1 MLTAN
6 QLHAAEYDG
15 QAAAHRLL
23 LLVNE
28 HLHPSAYPN
37 EQDRLEAA
45 CAVLEAFTS
54 VFAGCLSDALE
65 HPGNDAVAV
74 LYQRIAERAPE
85 LLAGLNR

>member
-28 HLHPSAYPN
+28 HLHPSAYDT
-37 EQDRLEAA
+37 EQERLEAA
-45 CAVLEAFTS
+45 CAVLESFAN
-54 VFAGCLSDALE
+54 VFFQCMGEALE
-65 HPGNDAVAV
+65 HPGNDTVAV
-74 LYQRIAERAPE
+74 LYQCIAKRAPE
-85 LLAGLNR
+85 LLTSLNR